1 MICYTVFHHLSHHTY
16 CTVYKSR
23 FQMIARLAIVLT
35 FLAAAEATVKVR
47 DQQFVDEKGRTL
59 IFHGM
64 NAVYKIAPWLPNVEG
79 FDVDNSLS
87 DIDAQNLKS
96 WGFNVVRL
104 GVMWPGVEPG
114 NRGDYNMTY
123 LQEIGKIVD
132 NLGKSDIYV
141 ILDLHQDLLH
151 RM

>member
-1 MICYTVFHHLSHHTY
+1 
-16 CTVYKSR
+16 
-23 FQMIARLAIVLT
+23 
-35 FLAAAEATVKVR
+35 
-47 DQQFVDEKGRTL
+47 
-59 IFHGM
+59 
-64 NAVYKIAPWLPNVEG
+64 
-79 FDVDNSLS
+79 
-87 DIDAQNLKS
+87 
-96 WGFNVVRL
+96 
-104 GVMWPGVEPG
+104 MWPGVEPG